1 MPLIRPP
8 VLPVWADTGDKTQPS
23 DAEIAVGW
31 PVTSIPPS
39 RQRFNWFFNWAGN
52 AVRYFSRR
60 GVPDWIATESYEIYD
75 IQRSL
80 VDGKTYRSLVTAN
93 INFEPSANP
102 LKWERWGFSLSELWA
117 YISSGLYGG
126 ACPNTGPASAP
137 TLANPYLEYTSALGE
152 IWRYVGGVWKVI
164 ANCYKLA
171 DTAYTTANGN
181 QTVTIFTYTAHRAG
195 TIAAHFYV
203 SALSASST
211 TGLVQVAIYKNGAVP
226 RYATT
231 TRAPLN
237 DGMDSTTSAVHTVAA
252 GDVITFVTTGA
263 SCGQMSS
270 MHSLA
275 YID

>member
-1 MPLIRPP
+1 MTDITQNADTYPPAIYQISVTDP
-8 VLPVWADTGDKTQPS
+8 VLGGAGGIANKAAAALADRTAYQRMRNVTPWVPGLDQPYPAHAYVQRS
-23 DAEIAVGW
+23 GLTYKSLVANANIDPATPAAVG
-31 PVTSIPPS
+31 I
-39 RQRFNWFFNWAGN
+39 
-52 AVRYFSRR
+52 
-60 GVPDWIATESYEIYD
+60 
-75 IQRSL
+75 
-80 VDGKTYRSLVTAN
+80 
-93 INFEPSANP
+93 
-102 LKWERWGFSLSELWA
+102 WERWALTQSELDA
-117 YISSGLYGG
+117 YMATFLPYG
-126 ACPNTGPASAP
+126 APAVCPSTGPIGTDVKSKIFK
-137 TLANPYLEYTSALGE
+137 SALGE
-152 IWRYVGGVWKVI
+152 YWMWLGDAWRVVAGR
-164 ANCYKLA
+164 YKLA

-237 DGMDSTTSAVHTVAA
+237 DGIDSTTSAVHTVAA
-252 GDVITFVTTGA
+252 GDVITFVTTGV